1 MVSHKS
7 CKDLFPNNCG
17 LDEGQFAA
25 TLKAIGIDPK
35 TIRNTLQDADEKTV
49 AGLLS
54 RPSSVVDEAS
64 VSRRSIIE
72 SIDLSMKTVR
82 SREST
87 RQLLPKECSVDDF
100 KILSM
105 IGGGSFGK
113 VVIVTRTSGAIA
125 PSF

>member
-113 VVIVTRTSGAIA
+113 VV
-125 PSF
+125 